1 MPSNSITIEKEHAEQ
16 LFIDYLT
23 LLNQN
28 LLLSIP
34 ANFLCSLIAFIGLYD
49 RANQKHL
56 LIWFMTSITA
66 FILNAVLF
74 FFNRSHPIKSQY
86 YLRVLI
92 GLTIIYG
99 ALWGIA
105 GSVLIPYNDLLNQM
119 LIISIVI
126 GVASGGLHIL
136 QPNRTASLLFF
147 MLTILPLSF
156 WLFYQDASTYL
167 LLGGALLVYFC
178 FILTVSWMGYG
189 FLNNNF
195 KLRYENL
202 DLINQLIK
210 KNATQEESELR
221 FRSAF
226 NSSAIAMALVSLEG
240 EWLKVNEALCQLLGY
255 SEKELLNTNIE
266 TVTYPDDLN
275 LDLYAVQQLF
285 EGTIKSYHLEKRYV
299 HKNNS
304 IIWILFSCSLIRDTG
319 DQPLY
324 MIIQIQ
330 NIDAQKKAEQELKY
344 IAYHDVLT
352 GLANRKQ
359 LELSFEHALT
369 YAKRHQ
375 KQIAIMFLDLDYFKE
390 VNDHL
395 GHYIGDK
402 LLIET
407 GKRLKSSLRETD
419 IIARQGGDEFIV
431 ALTEL
436 SDIDQVINVAK
447 KILISIA
454 KPITIKNHEISITAS
469 IGISLYP
476 QHGDDLYTLI
486 KLADE
491 ALYEIKTTG
500 KNNFLLFNKSISN
513 S

>member
-1 MPSNSITIEKEHAEQ
+1 MPSNSIKLEKKHAEK

-34 ANFLCSLIAFIGLYD
+34 ANFLCSLITFIGLYD
-49 RANQKHL
+49 RVNQRHL
-56 LIWFMTSITA
+56 LVWFITSITA
-66 FILNAVLF
+66 FILNTVLF
-74 FFNRSHPIKSQY
+74 FFNRSHPIKSTY
-86 YLRVLI
+86 YLRILI
-92 GLTIIYG
+92 GITITYG

-105 GSVLIPYNDLLNQM
+105 GSVLIPHNDLLHQM

-136 QPNRTASLLFF
+136 QPNRIASLLFF

-167 LLGGALLVYFC
+167 LLGSALLVYFC

-189 FLNNNF
+189 FLNTNF

-202 DLINQLIK
+202 DLINQLVK
-210 KNATQEESELR
+210 TNATLEESELR

-226 NSSAIAMALVSLEG
+226 DSSAIAMALVSLEG

-255 SEKELLNTNIE
+255 SEKELLSTNIQAI
-266 TVTYPDDLN
+266 TYPEDLN
-275 LDLYAVQQLF
+275 LDLYAVQQLL

-299 HKNNS
+299 HKNKS
-304 IIWILFSCSLIRDTG
+304 ILWILFSCSLIRNPEN
-319 DQPLY
+319 QPLY
-324 MIIQIQ
+324 AITQIQ

-359 LELSFEHALT
+359 LDLSFDHALT

-390 VNDHL
+390 VNDSL
-395 GHYIGDK
+395 GHDIGDK

-436 SDIDQVINVAK
+436 SDIKHVIEVAK
-447 KILISIA
+447 KILITIA
-454 KPITIKNHEISITAS
+454 KPITIKNHEISITTS

-491 ALYEIKTTG
+491 ALYEIKSTG
-500 KNNFLLFNKSISN
+500 KNNFLLFHKRMSAS
-513 S
+513 

>member
-1 MPSNSITIEKEHAEQ
+1 MPNTFITIKKRHAGQ
-16 LFIDYLT
+16 LFTDYLT

-34 ANFLCSLIAFIGLYD
+34 ANFLCSLITFIGLYE
-49 RANQKHL
+49 RTNQTHL
-56 LIWFMTSITA
+56 LIWFITSITA
-66 FILNAVLF
+66 FILNALLF
-74 FFNRSHPIKSQY
+74 LFNRSHPIKSSY
-86 YLRVLI
+86 YLRILI
-92 GLTIIYG
+92 GLTITYG
-99 ALWGIA
+99 ALWGVT
-105 GSVLIPYNDLLNQM
+105 GSVLIPHNDLLHQM

-126 GVASGGLHIL
+126 GVASGGVHVL

-147 MLTILPLSF
+147 MLTILPLNF

-167 LLGGALLVYFC
+167 LLGSALLVYFC
-178 FILTVSWMGYG
+178 FLLTFSWMGYG

-202 DLINQLIK
+202 DLINQLVK
-210 KNATQEESELR
+210 TNATLEESELR

-240 EWLKVNEALCQLLGY
+240 KWLKVNDALCQLLGY
-255 SEKELLNTNIE
+255 SEQELLNTDIQ
-266 TVTYPDDLN
+266 TLTYPDDLN
-275 LDLYAVQQLF
+275 LDLHEVQQLL
-285 EGTIKSYHLEKRYV
+285 EGTIKSYYLEKRYV
-299 HKNNS
+299 HKNHS
-304 IIWILFSCSLIRDTG
+304 IIWILFSCSLISDTENH
-319 DQPLY
+319 PLY
-324 MIIQIQ
+324 MITQIQ

-359 LELSFEHALT
+359 LERSFEYALT

-390 VNDHL
+390 VNDRL
-395 GHYIGDK
+395 GHDIGDK
-402 LLIET
+402 LLIKIGE
-407 GKRLKSSLRETD
+407 RLKSSLHETD
-419 IIARQGGDEFIV
+419 IVARQGGDEFIV
-431 ALTEL
+431 VLTEH
-436 SDIDQVINVAK
+436 SDIEQVINIAK
-447 KILISIA
+447 KIQISIA
-454 KPITIKNHEISITAS
+454 KPLTIKNHEISITAS

-491 ALYEIKTTG
+491 AMYEIKSTG
-500 KNNFLLFNKSISN
+500 KNNFLLHDKNIST